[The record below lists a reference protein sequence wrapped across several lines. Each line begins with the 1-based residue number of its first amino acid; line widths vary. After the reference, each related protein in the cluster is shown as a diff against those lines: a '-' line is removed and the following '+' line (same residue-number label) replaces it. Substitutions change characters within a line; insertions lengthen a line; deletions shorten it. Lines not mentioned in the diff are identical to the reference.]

1 MTSRSVSRTIQALN
15 DRFVSGTASN
25 NFSHA
30 GVLLHQTDSMDD
42 GETGSGQ
49 PWMTSAKH
57 ADRFAASIVSKQV
70 PHLYSTSAAGLVLRP
85 SAFQHK
91 DAYWCSYRED
101 GNSMNKGNHGCA
113 GCGPAFPDCVY
124 NFGRLRNMLHDH
136 HTHMRAKRACLWGKP
151 DTSDRSGCQYNELV
165 LNGHAYVNRLP
176 HAVEAWFWPTN
187 GPVHHREGSESRA
200 RTLHKRFRS
209 RYNLSS
215 TRCPLLTFNVGEARA
230 GRAPFRRATPTA
242 FRDTAKSP
250 ALGGGMVRKPAQLKY
265 K

>member
-101 GNSMNKGNHGCA
+101 GNSDDDDPQLRAVANTVW
-113 GCGPAFPDCVY
+113 DRW
-124 NFGRLRNMLHDH
+124 GR
-136 HTHMRAKRACLWGKP
+136 W
-151 DTSDRSGCQYNELV
+151 S
-165 LNGHAYVNRLP
+165 HAAL
-176 HAVEAWFWPTN
+176 
-187 GPVHHREGSESRA
+187 SRA
-200 RTLHKRFRS
+200 II
-209 RYNLSS
+209 
-215 TRCPLLTFNVGEARA
+215 
-230 GRAPFRRATPTA
+230 
-242 FRDTAKSP
+242 
-250 ALGGGMVRKPAQLKY
+250 Q
-265 K
+265 